1 MCCGLQLPQS
11 NNFELTFIIFGP
23 NREVVRLVKKCVGLV
38 ERWFSTIDIAFLKE
52 KNSLLYGVQNLSFVK
67 EKRKYIIKFYGNLH
81 IKLYNFII

>member
-1 MCCGLQLPQS
+1 
-11 NNFELTFIIFGP
+11 
-23 NREVVRLVKKCVGLV
+23 VGLV